1 MANANM
7 TMTVKLDSAD
17 RKLLERIARAL
28 EKANGVTYRMD
39 VPAYRDIDT
48 QSADLDPKEQ
58 EL

>member
-28 EKANGVTYRMD
+28 EKANGITYRID
-39 VPAYRDIDT
+39 VPAYRDIE
-48 QSADLDPKEQ
+48 AEPGDPS
-58 EL
+58 

>member
-1 MANANM
+1 MTNASM

-39 VPAYRDIDT
+39 VPAYRDVDT
-48 QSADLDPKEQ
+48 QSGGSES
-58 EL
+58 

>member
-28 EKANGVTYRMD
+28 EKANGVSYA
-39 VPAYRDIDT
+39 VGAPVYRDVEGE
-48 QSADLDPKEQ
+48 SSHE
-58 EL
+58 